1 MFSRVLKKNLR
12 KDDECGRIGGDEFV
26 VLFESPAAD
35 VCDRS
40 IRALEDYMKEYNKG
54 DSKFT
59 LSASAGYA
67 YSNELNGAPIEDVY
81 YLADTRMYK
90 MKEAHHNA

>member
-1 MFSRVLKKNLR
+1 MKNISICNDSIPLPVLEEGLSSM
-12 KDDECGRIGGDEFV
+12 EE
-26 VLFESPAAD
+26 
-35 VCDRS
+35 
-40 IRALEDYMKEYNKG
+40 YMKEYNKG
-54 DSKFT
+54 EEKFT

-67 YSNELNGAPIEDVY
+67 YSNELEGSPLDDVY